1 MCGVSRAW
9 VPEQPG
15 TKPPVVEFQ
24 AIWDT
29 GATLSVITQAVVD
42 ACDLKPTGMT
52 HVASVHGEQDVET
65 YLVNI
70 ALPNQVMVTGV
81 TVTKGILKGD
91 VHILIGMDVISGG
104 DFAVTNHDGF
114 TQFSFRS
121 PSQEHID
128 FVPPPYRP
136 NRAERRRRKKTNPEG
151 SQP

>member
-1 MCGVSRAW
+1 M
-9 VPEQPG
+9 PEQPG
-15 TKPPVVEFQ
+15 TQPPVVGFQ

-42 ACDLKPTGMT
+42 KCDLKPTGMT

-70 ALPNQVMVTGV
+70 ALPNKVTVTGV
-81 TVTKGILKGD
+81 TATKGILKGD
-91 VHILIGMDVISGG
+91 VHILIGMDVIATG
-104 DFAVTNHDGF
+104 DFAVTNHGGF
-114 TQFSFRS
+114 TQFSFRY

-128 FVPPPYRP
+128 FVPPPSRS
-136 NRAERRRRKKTNPEG
+136 NRGERRRRKKTNSED

>member
-1 MCGVSRAW
+1 MPG
-9 VPEQPG
+9 QPG
-15 TKPPVVEFQ
+15 TQPPVVEFQ

-42 ACDLKPTGMT
+42 ACDLKPTGIIR
-52 HVASVHGEQDVET
+52 VASVQGEQCVET

-70 ALPNQVMVTGV
+70 ALPNQIMVTGV
-81 TVTKGILKGD
+81 TVTKGILTGD
-91 VHILIGMDVISGG
+91 VNILIGMDVISGG
-104 DFAVTNHDGF
+104 DFAVTNHGGF
-114 TQFSFRS
+114 TQFSFRF

-128 FVPPPYRP
+128 FIPPPYKP